1 MTYAIENGG
10 IDTLA
15 NVEQGLVNILNLCEN
30 TTVSADIA
38 ALQSQASRMSV
49 LGAELATTTD
59 PALAS
64 LTRSINMAI
73 TSPPTAASGSHT
85 GTPAWMTMTGDDENA
100 SWQSVLSTATWASDY
115 YSYKSAGKYQPSLPS
130 CLPTNPHS

>member
-10 IDTLA
+10 INTLA
-15 NVEQGLVNILNLCEN
+15 DIEQALVNILNLCEN
-30 TTVSADIA
+30 TTVSSDIA

-64 LTRSINMAI
+64 LTGSIAMTI
-73 TSPPTAASGSHT
+73 TSPPTTTSGSHT
-85 GTPAWMTMTGDDENA
+85 GTPAWMTMTEDDENT
-100 SWQSVLSTATWASDY
+100 SWQSILSTATWASY
-115 YSYKSAGKYQPSLPS
+115 YYAHKSAGTLSISP
-130 CLPTNPHS
+130 